1 VTEDEPRGP
10 EAGGQRA
17 DADRQAAVGQ
27 SEEARAAAAVEQ
39 PVDDPAPREKGWW
52 QRPTVRALRRQ
63 EEQGQNLGVPW
74 DDRQNSAAR
83 LPADET
89 VHLGGVVLCEAFTP
103 STVSALY
110 EVLRNWPD
118 RDERRRDG
126 WVAELDRSRSGA
138 GWGGWHNLGVVRP
151 PGEFIWGN
159 GYTDGDLPDSVA
171 AVWLQLDFVMPSV
184 AVVVATFT
192 FKDEAADMS
201 ALLRRDY
208 ETQVRDVRMRVYGKL
223 GRLRARLPWSRPKWH
238 GMSASVSR
246 AEDEKRRACEQLMQ
260 IREAECWRWFTSRF
274 RGRLACASP
283 EARPVIRLIF
293 TEHEMPFKNRSEWFR
308 PLGLDWGLTVY
319 RSVDIPGWAL
329 KDSQWPYSAARFVLT
344 MAARRGDAAHEPT
357 KGESGEGNWYLTQRF
372 GQYQSPLAARYAL
385 HALLALYGERL
396 AKLRDGAGV
405 RRWPR
410 RPVRDARAL
419 DSYLTSD
426 GLDAATITSDVG
438 VWTTDLRAFRR
449 NVPEYTE
456 DLDGLPAPL
465 NEAAPREFVPGL
477 NSALRERAARL
488 AADTENTTGNIRS
501 SADLRQAIANT
512 LLQRTV
518 VFFSVVAV
526 VVAVIGLVL
535 AGTHR

>member
-1 VTEDEPRGP
+1 
-10 EAGGQRA
+10 
-17 DADRQAAVGQ
+17 
-27 SEEARAAAAVEQ
+27 
-39 PVDDPAPREKGWW
+39 
-52 QRPTVRALRRQ
+52 
-63 EEQGQNLGVPW
+63 
-74 DDRQNSAAR
+74 
-83 LPADET
+83 
-89 VHLGGVVLCEAFTP
+89 
-103 STVSALY
+103 VSALY
-110 EVLRNWPD
+110 EVLRKWPD

-126 WVAELDRSRSGA
+126 WVAKLDRSRSGA
-138 GWGGWHNLGVVRP
+138 GWGGWQNLGVVRP

-260 IREAECWRWFTSRF
+260 IREAECSRWFTSRFRGRFARVGPEARPVIRLIRWFTSRF
-274 RGRLACASP
+274 RGRLACATP

-293 TEHEMPFKNRSEWFR
+293 TEHEVPFKDRSEWFR

-329 KDSQWPYSAARFVLT
+329 KDSQWPYSAGRFVLT
-344 MAARRGDAAHEPT
+344 VAARRGDAAHEPT

-396 AKLRDGAGV
+396 AKLRDGAG
-405 RRWPR
+405 
-410 RPVRDARAL
+410 ASLMRAKIPA
-419 DSYLTSD
+419 DIR
-426 GLDAATITSDVG
+426 TIEC
-438 VWTTDLRAFRR
+438 FHC
-449 NVPEYTE
+449 
-456 DLDGLPAPL
+456 
-465 NEAAPREFVPGL
+465 
-477 NSALRERAARL
+477 
-488 AADTENTTGNIRS
+488 
-501 SADLRQAIANT
+501 RQACT
-512 LLQRTV
+512 GLWDFETFGKLLH
-518 VFFSVVAV
+518 S
-526 VVAVIGLVL
+526 
-535 AGTHR
+535 